1 MSLFSVTNQGVITVD
16 TSEIKSDFE
25 EAYKGALGA
34 NINLESSTFQGQ
46 MITNDTATLTK
57 TMNEVVNIA
66 NSFSVYTATGQAL
79 DVAAA
84 FFGYYRKQ
92 GVGTVVTA
100 TLSGTAN
107 TVIEEGAL
115 VTDGTYQYAL
125 LDTVTIGEG
134 GTVEAEFQC
143 LTPGAIPCPAGT
155 LTTIVTVIEGWDGI
169 NNATAG
175 IIGFATENDNEF
187 RTRIMAN
194 WLNKRA
200 RSILGAIVDNI
211 AAVSGVISV
220 LGREN
225 YGDEPLE
232 IDDITLAPHS
242 VYLCVLGGGA
252 SDIATVFAGQKTLGA
267 GVNGN
272 TEIEFYD
279 ASVDYIYKYRIERPA
294 VVPIKLQIEYEA
306 NAYTAADVETQIK
319 SIVMQWV
326 ADNPFKIHQTVS
338 GNVLAQSLAGFNQIN
353 LLSVK
358 VALVSGGDFTD
369 YITTTISEVASL
381 DESNITVSKA
391 A

>member
-57 TMNEVVNIA
+57 AMNEVVNIA
-66 NSFSVYTATGQAL
+66 NSFSVYSATGQAL

-107 TVIEEGAL
+107 TEGAL
-115 VTDGTYQYAL
+115 AIDGTYQYAL

-143 LTPGAIPCPAGT
+143 TETGAIPCPAGT
-155 LTTIVTVIEGWDGI
+155 LTTIVTVVEGWDGV

-175 IIGFATENDNEF
+175 IIGFATENNNEF
-187 RTRIMAN
+187 RTRITAN

-242 VYLCVLGGGA
+242 VYLCVLGGRA

-272 TEIEFYD
+272 TEIEYYD
-279 ASVDYIYKYRIERPA
+279 ASVDYIYKYQIERPA

-369 YITTTISEVASL
+369 YITTTISQVASL

>member
-46 MITNDTATLTK
+46 MITNDTATLTQA
-57 TMNEVVNIA
+57 MSEVVSIA
-66 NSFSVYTATGQAL
+66 NSFSVYSATGSAL

-107 TVIEEGAL
+107 TIIEEGAL
-115 VTDGTYQYAL
+115 ASDGTYQYAL
-125 LDTVTIGEG
+125 LDMVTIGEG

-143 LTPGAIPCPAGT
+143 TETGAIPCPAGT
-155 LTTIVTVIEGWDGI
+155 LTTIVTIVDGWDNI
-169 NNATAG
+169 TNSTAG
-175 IIGFATENDNEF
+175 VIGYETENDNEF
-187 RTRIMAN
+187 RTRVTAN

-200 RSILGAIVDNI
+200 RSILSAIVDNI

-220 LGREN
+220 VGREN

-232 IDDITLAPHS
+232 IDDITLSPHS

-272 TEIEFYD
+272 TEIEYYY
-279 ASVDYIYKYRIERPA
+279 ASIDYIYKYQIERPA

-306 NAYTAADVETQIK
+306 NAYTSADVETQIK

-369 YITTTISEVASL
+369 YITTTISQVASL
-381 DESNITVSKA
+381 DESNITVSEA